1 MCAPNALVIVKRSTR
16 LLTFHREVHGLADVR
31 AHIVADLAQ
40 VVAAVFF
47 HHVLDQQRPVAEDL
61 NSAIQGNG
69 LELGNPST
77 WDRTEG
83 GKVMSTA
90 VHTGRQ

>member
-1 MCAPNALVIVKRSTR
+1 MLFF
-16 LLTFHREVHGLADVR
+16 LTFHREVHGLADVR

-47 HHVLDQQRPVAEDL
+47 YHVLDQQRPVAEDL
-61 NSAIQGNG
+61 NSAIQGNR

-77 WDRTEG
+77 CNRIKKRNGDANMNKYRETMSSRTPD
-83 GKVMSTA
+83 
-90 VHTGRQ
+90 Q